1 MPKIGEERNRVWKN
15 QVWKKSGMQKI
26 GLDRQI
32 STTYHIWSNG
42 NKSASLHFSI
52 LKLVKLLWYVGVCV
66 TWKSVRWRLVVFMTE
81 AEAGNCLPI
90 KPSFSSHA
98 KPAAGRTALPRPL
111 HTGNL
116 SPSACQLVV
125 TDISPNIIFKL
136 GLRNA
141 MDGKDYYRRLRFL

>member
-1 MPKIGEERNRVWKN
+1 MTDLSWLCKI
-15 QVWKKSGMQKI
+15 SGVLWWYLILQDI
-26 GLDRQI
+26 GLD
-32 STTYHIWSNG
+32 SLATKSLTNNKNNG
-42 NKSASLHFSI
+42 NKSASFHFSI
-52 LKLVKLLWYVGVCV
+52 FKVVKLLWYVGVCV

-98 KPAAGRTALPRPL
+98 KPAAGRTTLPRTL

-116 SPSACQLVV
+116 LPSACQLVV